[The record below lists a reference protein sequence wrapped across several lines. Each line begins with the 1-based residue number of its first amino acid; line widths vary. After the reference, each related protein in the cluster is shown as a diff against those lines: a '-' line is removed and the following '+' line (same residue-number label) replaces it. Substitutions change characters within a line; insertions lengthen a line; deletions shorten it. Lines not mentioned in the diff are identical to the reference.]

1 MKRIYIGIVLGIL
14 VFASIAYAT
23 NSTFSSSDK
32 PSQMN
37 LYAFVDGAKAFGGSD
52 AIWDTMNVKTTR
64 AISKTMQSGHDKSE
78 AADDDTADDDSAD
91 DDSADD
97 DSGDDDSG
105 DDDSADDDSGDDDSA
120 DDDTADDDAADDDAA
135 DDDAADDDAADDDA
149 ADDDAADDDAADDDA
164 ADDDNGGFNG
174 NIPNSARDNGS
185 GLGGCTCAGG

>member
-97 DSGDDDSG
+97 DSGDDDS
-105 DDDSADDDSGDDDSA
+105 A